1 MQSFISC
8 SVTITQRKRN
18 SPEGTRK
25 GSVTPSIPHT
35 WRTLEVRKVS
45 SMSPSHKDEDIL
57 YSYKREEETSTVVLT
72 SAGTRDSHTEHGSS
86 ITMFHKDRFWV
97 IETESKK
104 TKYVIDDLEV
114 PSFDLVH
121 FARNYWLP
129 EETGELGE
137 FFQETIREIIQE
149 IEGWG
154 LHLQLRSGILRYK
167 YRDFYVENCHGD
179 SVSVEYPIVGVEL
192 YLGENMLY
200 HISHGGC
207 LGLSQ
212 VKERL
217 MSLIRE
223 ECTQI
228 EQMERVETKS
238 LRDFKVTSVAL
249 SGYVL
254 GTLLHEA
261 VGHLLEYDHAR
272 TLKVHKG
279 DALTSNPEPIV
290 HESPENTS
298 SFGFCPCSDEGAELG
313 KTILLR
319 NGIVHDFL
327 TSLSFSTIPYNHG
340 RAQRCSDLPLPRNTS
355 LSMERG
361 KERGDILSQGECTL
375 YIHKGIKSTL
385 VKVEKGIPFYHVEV
399 PTAYIVKNGTF
410 LGRISNI
417 CMNLGFEHF
426 FDNAYIT
433 SKMRGNQVG
442 YCVKSQQQ
450 VESTQFAPDIAVP
463 AENVHIHVLK

>member
-1 MQSFISC
+1 
-8 SVTITQRKRN
+8 
-18 SPEGTRK
+18 
-25 GSVTPSIPHT
+25 
-35 WRTLEVRKVS
+35 
-45 SMSPSHKDEDIL
+45 MSPSHRDEDIL

-72 SAGTRDSHTEHGSS
+72 SAGTRDSHTERGSS
-86 ITMFHKDRFWV
+86 TTVFHKDCFWV
-97 IETESKK
+97 VEAESKK

-121 FARNYWLP
+121 FARNYRIP
-129 EETGELGE
+129 QETGELGE
-137 FFQETIREIIQE
+137 FFHETTREIISE
-149 IEGWG
+149 IERWG
-154 LHLQLRSGILRYK
+154 SHLHLQSGILRYK

-179 SVSVEYPIVGVEL
+179 SVSVGYPIIGVEL
-192 YLGENMLY
+192 YVGGNMLY
-200 HISHGGC
+200 HISYGGC
-207 LGLSQ
+207 LSLCKA
-212 VKERL
+212 KERL

-238 LRDFKVTSVAL
+238 LQNFKVTSVAL

-272 TLKVHKG
+272 TLNVHKG
-279 DALTSNPEPIV
+279 DALTGNPAPIV

-298 SFGFCPCSDEGAELG
+298 SFGFCPCSDEGIELG
-313 KTILLR
+313 KTILLSK
-319 NGIVHDFL
+319 GIVHDFL
-327 TSLSFSTIPYNHG
+327 TSLSLSAIPYNHG

-355 LSMERG
+355 LFMERG
-361 KERGDILSQGECTL
+361 KEKEDILSQSESTL
-375 YIHKGIKSTL
+375 YIQKGMKPIL
-385 VKVEKGIPFYHVEV
+385 VKVEKGIPSYHVEV

-410 LGRISNI
+410 LGRINNI
-417 CMNLGFEHF
+417 CMNLRFEDF

-433 SKMRGNQVG
+433 SRIKGNQVG

-463 AENVHIHVLK
+463 AENVHINVMK